1 LEWCAVQVKNLDKR
15 IFLAVIIGAA
25 LFTIDSTLGTI
36 AHQESL
42 QLILYF
48 ITSFIIGFLA
58 VGIKRG
64 FILTFVLVLIY
75 ANIASWV
82 TSPSIFNDYNAVA
95 SVFLAT
101 LIDALVGAALGAFGG
116 FVGTKVFSE

>member
-1 LEWCAVQVKNLDKR
+1 LDKR
-15 IFLAVIIGAA
+15 LFVAVIIGGA
-25 LFTIDSTLGTI
+25 LFTIGFAISTLVLNEG
-36 AHQESL
+36 L

-48 ITSFIIGFLA
+48 ITSFIIGFVA

-82 TSPSIFNDYNAVA
+82 TTPKILNDLTVVA
-95 SVFLAT
+95 GVFLASLT
-101 LIDALVGAALGAFGG
+101 DALVGASLGTLGG
-116 FVGTKVFSE
+116 YVGKRVFTK